1 MVPDFCVQEV
11 ICQVQGDTIAAIATP
26 LGTGG
31 IGIVRISGVEA
42 ISVAAAV
49 FRPAR
54 GGAVENTA
62 GYRVRYGHVIDHNG
76 AVIDEALLL
85 LMRQPRSY
93 TGEDSAEISC
103 HGGLVAVRRVL
114 ETVLAA
120 GARLAKPGEFT
131 QRAFLNGRI
140 DLAQAEAVVDLVRA
154 GTERSAQVAM
164 QQLHGELSRHIAQ
177 LREALIGLVARFEA
191 MLDFPEEEETAGN
204 MRALGDSLSTLRC
217 QVEALLESAR
227 TGRILREGLKV
238 VIAGKPNVGKSSLM
252 NALLRQNRAIV
263 TDIPGTT
270 RDLLEESINVSGI
283 PMVLLDTAGINETD
297 DPVERIG
304 VQRSRESLLAAE
316 LVLFVVDD
324 ALGLDQRD
332 TEVAEAIGARPTLVV
347 INKLDLGRRLVD
359 DTVKDLVAKPIG
371 IVRVAAKNGQGLD
384 RLRNM
389 IAGFVEQGLQISQRF
404 EATDERPIVSNVRHV
419 DALRGTSDFL
429 QAALAGIQNG
439 MPVDLILI
447 DLYHALDRLGEISGE
462 TVREDIIDRIFAD
475 FCLGK

>member
-1 MVPDFCVQEV
+1 
-11 ICQVQGDTIAAIATP
+11 
-26 LGTGG
+26 
-31 IGIVRISGVEA
+31 
-42 ISVAAAV
+42 
-49 FRPAR
+49 
-54 GGAVENTA
+54 
-62 GYRVRYGHVIDHNG
+62 
-76 AVIDEALLL
+76 
-85 LMRQPRSY
+85 MRQPRSY

-114 ETVLAA
+114 ETVLAWS
-120 GARLAKPGEFT
+120 GPGWRNREFT

-140 DLAQAEAVVDLVRA
+140 DLAQAEGGGGPGAG

-164 QQLHGELSRHIAQ
+164 QQLHGELSRHCATKGG
-177 LREALIGLVARFEA
+177 LIGLVARFGGYAGFSGRRGNSGEYEG
-191 MLDFPEEEETAGN
+191 FGRQPEHA
-204 MRALGDSLSTLRC
+204 AL
-217 QVEALLESAR
+217 QVEALLESAC

-359 DTVKDLVAKPIG
+359 DTVKDLVVKPIG

-419 DALRGTSDFL
+419 DALRGTSDL
-429 QAALAGIQNG
+429 CKPLWRAYKTGCR
-439 MPVDLILI
+439 
-447 DLYHALDRLGEISGE
+447 RLN
-462 TVREDIIDRIFAD
+462 FN
-475 FCLGK
+475 